1 MNIQAD
7 INWIKAELSKVQDP
21 YLVEAF
27 KNMLKYRNNR
37 VELGFGDVLT
47 KLEFQN
53 DIKEAELQIEKGDCL
68 SIEDFEKE
76 SNQWK

>member
-1 MNIQAD
+1 MNLQAD
-7 INWIKAELSKVQDP
+7 ISWIRSELTKVQDP
-21 YLVEAF
+21 NLVEAF

-47 KLEFQN
+47 KSEFIN
-53 DIKEAELQIEKGDCL
+53 DIKAAELQIEKGDYL